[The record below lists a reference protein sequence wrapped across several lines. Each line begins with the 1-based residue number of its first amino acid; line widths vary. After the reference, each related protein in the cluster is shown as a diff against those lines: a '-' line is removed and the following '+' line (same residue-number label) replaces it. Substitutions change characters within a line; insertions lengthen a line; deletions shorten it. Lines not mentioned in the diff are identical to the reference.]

1 MDDVKWL
8 IIGAAVT
15 GGLVFIFHQQRQ
27 MAAQQ
32 ELMLA
37 RKREE
42 ILRQR
47 EEFLRQIREIRNQVR
62 RERERIRQQVEQ
74 GQLSQQELS
83 WVEHGLRALG
93 GAAQAALN
101 WALGLIGLGG
111 GGGRRNTPASRVTR
125 GRRVL
130 M

>member
-1 MDDVKWL
+1 MDDVKWV
-8 IIGAAVT
+8 IIGAAVA

-32 ELMLA
+32 ELVLV
-37 RKREE
+37 RK
-42 ILRQR
+42 R
-47 EEFLRQIREIRNQVR
+47 EEFLRQIREIRDQVQ
-62 RERERIRQQVEQ
+62 REREQIRQQIEQ
-74 GQLSQQELS
+74 GQVDPDWGEQL
-83 WVEHGLRALG
+83 LRGLG

-111 GGGRRNTPASRVTR
+111 GGGRQNTPASRVTR

-130 M
+130 V